1 MPDIQKLLD
10 HIAETVLQIADCHK
24 QLAIQED
31 MLNSLLSQPQTAE
44 NYQYLKTMKKA
55 YRCLVGQSKQLIVAL
70 QEHVNAIQAKI
81 DAILAPQHCGDE
93 TDRVDNKRIA
103 I

>member
-10 HIAETVLQIADCHK
+10 RKAKTVLQIADCHK
-24 QLAIQED
+24 QLAFDED

-44 NYQYLKTMKKA
+44 NDQYLETMKKV
-55 YRCLVGQSKQLIVAL
+55 YRCLVGQCKQLIVAL
-70 QEHVNAIQAKI
+70 QEHVNAAQAEI
-81 DAILAPQHCGDE
+81 DAILARPHCGDE
-93 TDRVDNKRIA
+93 TDKVGNKRIA